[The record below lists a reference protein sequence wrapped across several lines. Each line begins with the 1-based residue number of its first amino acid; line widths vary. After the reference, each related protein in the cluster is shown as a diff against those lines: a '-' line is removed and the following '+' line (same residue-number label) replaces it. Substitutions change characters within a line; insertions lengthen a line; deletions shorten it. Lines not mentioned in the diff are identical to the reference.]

1 MADQAAKKKKGAKG
15 KASKTD
21 KKGKSAAADHSKA
34 AQAGKKAAPAKAEK
48 KGKAAKS
55 DKSGKKVA
63 SAPKEPPR
71 PPRLRRQY
79 QDNVVPALMKRF
91 EYQNRMQVPRLEK
104 IVLNMGVGDAIG
116 NPKLLDAAVE
126 DLRKI
131 TGQQPQVT
139 RARKSIANF
148 KLREGMAVGCR
159 VTLRGA
165 LMYEFFDRFVNV
177 ALPRIRD
184 FRGVPTKSFD
194 GRGNYTLGL
203 KEQINFPEIS
213 YDDIMQLQ
221 GMDIT
226 FVTSAKTD
234 EESRELLALMN
245 MPFRK

>member
-1 MADQAAKKKKGAKG
+1 MADKAAKKQGAKG
-15 KASKTD
+15 K
-21 KKGKSAAADHSKA
+21 KKD
-34 AQAGKKAAPAKAEK
+34 KKAA
-48 KGKAAKS
+48 AAPS
-55 DKSGKKVA
+55 
-63 SAPKEPPR
+63 EPPR
-71 PPRLRRQY
+71 PPRLRKDY
-79 QDNVVPALMKRF
+79 QDKVAAALMKRF
-91 EYQNRMQVPRLEK
+91 EYRNRMQVPRLTK
-104 IVLNMGVGDAIG
+104 IVVNMGVGEAIG

-148 KLREGMAVGCR
+148 KLREGMAIGAR

-165 LMYEFFDRFVNV
+165 RMYEFFDRFVNV

-184 FRGVPTKSFD
+184 FRGVPSKSFD

-203 KEQINFPEIS
+203 KEQINFPEID

-226 FVTSAKTD
+226 FVTTAKTD